1 MENIMRPTRWL
12 LPLVLFAALAGASP
26 TPPAAAPKPA
36 PWLSMRA
43 VGGLQLSPTITI
55 DAAGLAQ
62 VQAVSSEGNIDYST
76 QLTPGEFAWIK
87 FLVSQANFADNPGRK
102 FVGADVAEKTIT
114 LVAGGKTQTAKFAV
128 DSTFTPLVDCLYKLL
143 NQARAI
149 ADLKRGSTYT
159 VDGGVNPLLAA
170 PKVLQPRACVEPL
183 REHLLKKSLQNDNW
197 ALEALAYVTTPEE
210 FAGTIAQYVA
220 GSQGKDRRILFE
232 TICGHPYYANIPK
245 SQLQAYWPLLRAE
258 RDALKSRP
266 SPAEDALQVIRAIDG
281 VYSYLFPR

>member
-1 MENIMRPTRWL
+1 MRPTPWFV
-12 LPLVLFAALAGASP
+12 PLFLFAALAGASP
-26 TPPAAAPKPA
+26 TPPASTPKPA
-36 PWLSMRA
+36 PWLTFRA

-55 DAAGLAQ
+55 DAAGLAH
-62 VQAVSSEGNIDYST
+62 VEALASEGNIDYST
-76 QLTPGEFAWIK
+76 QLLPGELAWIK
-87 FLVSQANFADNPGRK
+87 FLADQGNFADHPGRQA
-102 FVGADVAEKTIT
+102 VGIDIPEKTIT
-114 LVAGGKTQTAKFAV
+114 LVAGGKTQTAKYAV

-143 NQARAI
+143 NQARAL

-170 PKVLQPRACVEPL
+170 AKVLQPRACVQPL
-183 REHLLKKSLQNDNW
+183 RDHLLKKSLQNDNW
-197 ALEALAYVTTPEE
+197 ALEALACVTSPEE

-258 RDALKSRP
+258 RDALKAQASP
-266 SPAEDALQVIRAIDG
+266 SEDDLQVLRAIDG